1 MCWFYTHIL
10 APVCRY
16 IAGALIKIY
25 FRQMR
30 VKILDNIDKEVL
42 SQRFETICV
51 GTWQTGFIIFLSMYC
66 WLVSCSV
73 YRRQVHSLFEL
84 LSAAYTFAECPLLP
98 LHSLKSADAFQV
110 PTGSGLHDDS
120 RGQVSPPCFF

>member
-51 GTWQTGFIIFLSMYC
+51 GTWQTGFIIFFVDVLLVGELFGLS
-66 WLVSCSV
+66 
-73 YRRQVHSLFEL
+73 QTGTLF
-84 LSAAYTFAECPLLP
+84 
-98 LHSLKSADAFQV
+98 V
-110 PTGSGLHDDS
+110 
-120 RGQVSPPCFF
+120 